1 MELVREEW
9 SVITEL
15 TTNQTKLLLTKTA
28 AF

>member
-1 MELVREEW
+1 MELIREEW

-15 TTNQTKLLLTKTA
+15 TANQNKLLLTKTA